1 MHYVYLT
8 NNVVTDQCQVDPFTI
23 FAAGYAEGFIEA
35 PDDVTFGWTYA
46 DGQFSPPPGP
56 SPEQIQAANKAQ
68 ASSLLQATD
77 WTATVDIADPQY
89 SNPYLGNQDAFLS
102 YRSQVREI
110 AVNPP
115 TTPVTNWPTIPTE
128 DWVTV

>member
-77 WTATVDIADPQY
+77 WVNEKDVIDP
-89 SNPYLGNQDAFLS
+89 NRTPHLLNANEFLD
-102 YRSQVREI
+102 YREILRGI

-115 TTPVTNWPTIPTE
+115 VTPVVDWPVLPTE
-128 DWVTV
+128 QWSQ